1 MIRFQSILA
10 ALALLA
16 SLIFAALLQS
26 AQAQQP
32 ESTERQVENPIGV
45 AEERARSLRR
55 ILPSQVSI
63 IAEIAPNDTA
73 TVVIDA
79 DRQESR
85 GEMVIAAGNVQVVYG
100 DILLI
105 ADRVTYQRD
114 TGDLRAEGNVFF
126 EQQGQ
131 RLTGDRLEMNA
142 RTRLGTIHTVTAFTN
157 RTPDGT
163 VLIVDAANATR
174 TADRTFALRQAI
186 LTSCQEAIPKW
197 DLRAG
202 RAVIEL
208 DDRARIYNAL
218 LRIRGIPVFY
228 LPYAS
233 ISISRKDRSSGFLI
247 PSSGSSTIKGR
258 TLNLAYYQ
266 TLGRSA
272 DILIRTDIFSKRG
285 LGLGYDFRART
296 NETSRVNFG
305 SFLVF
310 DRLFGQKG
318 EDQGGS
324 SFYADAIHRFGNGF
338 VAVADVNITSSFA
351 FRQIFAENI
360 QTAIS
365 PEERSVFYVNRSWKA
380 WSFNSFFGEQSSFIG
395 DEIVK
400 VRRLPSIELNR
411 RPTRLAESFPV
422 YFSFDSALEG
432 VRRSESRGKLID
444 LKTPSVVQ
452 RLDLAPRLTFPLRS
466 VAGFTLTPSV
476 ALRSTF
482 YSDSLDPV
490 RQKVVGSNLL
500 RNYVDLSADL
510 RAPALARV
518 YRHRDGAPWFKHII
532 EPFAEYRRIAG
543 VDRFDQTLRVD
554 ERDIVATT
562 NQVTYGI
569 SNSFL
574 VRRKSADGATPQ
586 PHELLNLTLS
596 QSYYFDPTFG
606 GALREG
612 QRNQFFPINILS
624 GFAFG
629 GTDRRRS
636 PLNLRARLRP
646 TGSLF
651 ADLRTNYDSTFNTL
665 RDVIVGGGIT
675 RGPVSITQTWY
686 FTRRVRLDQFRFDP
700 TTLPGNQAD
709 ISAFF
714 GRPARGP
721 YAGINVSYDLRDRR
735 FNNLPRD
742 PKLLNLTTSV
752 GWGWDCCVV
761 NIQNVTFNVGL
772 RNENRI
778 LFAFTFK
785 GVGTF
790 GTDTLGQQRNR

>member
-1 MIRFQSILA
+1 MTRSLSILT
-10 ALALLA
+10 LL
-16 SLIFAALLQS
+16 LLFGLVQS
-26 AQAQQP
+26 AAHFHSALAQQP
-32 ESTERQVENPIGV
+32 ESPEKRVENPIGV
-45 AEERARSLRR
+45 AEDRARSMRR
-55 ILPSQVSI
+55 ILPNQVTI
-63 IAEIAPNDTA
+63 VAQLAANDPG

-79 DRQESR
+79 DRQESQ
-85 GEMVIAAGNVQVVYG
+85 GEIVTAAGNVQVVYG

-105 ADRVTYQRD
+105 ADRVTYHRD
-114 TGDLRAEGNVFF
+114 NGDLTAEGNVFF

-142 RTRLGTIHTVTAFTN
+142 RTKLGTIHTVTAFTN

-174 TADRTFALRQAI
+174 TDDRTFALRQAI
-186 LTSCQEAIPKW
+186 LTSCQEAVPKW
-197 DLRAG
+197 DLRAS

-218 LRIRGIPVFY
+218 LRIKKIPVFY

-233 ISISRKDRSSGFLI
+233 ISISRKDRTSGFLI

-258 TLNLAYYQ
+258 SLNLAYYQ

-285 LGLGYDFRART
+285 IGLGYDFRART

-310 DRLFGQKG
+310 DRLFGEKG
-318 EDQGGS
+318 ENQGGS

-360 QTAIS
+360 QTAVS
-365 PEERSVFYVNRSWKA
+365 PEERSVFYVNRSWKS
-380 WSFNSFFGEQSSFIG
+380 WSFNAFFGEQSSFIG

-400 VRRLPSIELNR
+400 VRRLPSLELNR
-411 RPTRLAESFPV
+411 RPTRLAESFPT
-422 YFSFDSALEG
+422 YFSFDTAIEG
-432 VRRSESRGKLID
+432 IRRIESRGTLTD

-452 RLDLAPRLTFPLRS
+452 RLDLSPRLTFPLRS
-466 VAGFTLTPSV
+466 IAGFTLTPSV

-490 RQKVVGSNLL
+490 QRKVAGRNLL
-500 RNYVDLSADL
+500 RNYVDFTADL
-510 RAPALARV
+510 RAPAFARIF
-518 YRHRDGAPWFKHII
+518 RRRDGTPLFKHIV
-532 EPFAEYRRIAG
+532 EPFAEYRRITG
-543 VDRFDQTLRVD
+543 IDRFDQTLRVD
-554 ERDIVATT
+554 ERDIVAST
-562 NQVTYGI
+562 NQVTYGL

-574 VRRKSADGATPQ
+574 VRRQASESGTPQ
-586 PHELLNLTLS
+586 PHELLNLTIS

-612 QRNQFFPINILS
+612 VRNQFFPINTLS

-629 GTDRRRS
+629 GTGRHTS

-651 ADLRTNYDSTFNTL
+651 ADLRTNYDTKFNSL
-665 RDVIVGGGIT
+665 RDVIVGGGVT
-675 RGPVSITQTWY
+675 RGPVSISQTWY
-686 FTRRVRLDQFRFDP
+686 FTRRVRIDQLRFDP
-700 TTLPGNQAD
+700 ATLPGNQAD

-714 GRPARGP
+714 GNPSKGP
-721 YAGINVSYDLRDRR
+721 YAGFNVSYDLRDRR

-742 PKLLNLTTSV
+742 TKLLNFTTSV
-752 GWGWDCCVV
+752 GWGWDCCIV

-785 GVGTF
+785 GIGTF

>member
-1 MIRFQSILA
+1 MSRFRSILTLLIIPVFVQSI
-10 ALALLA
+10 
-16 SLIFAALLQS
+16 F
-26 AQAQQP
+26 AQQP
-32 ESTERQVENPIGV
+32 ESPEKRVENPIGV

-55 ILPSQVSI
+55 VLPNQVTI
-63 IAEIAPNDTA
+63 VAEVAPNDPG

-79 DRQESR
+79 DRQETQ
-85 GEMVIAAGNVQVVYG
+85 GEVVTAAGNVQVVYG

-105 ADRVTYQRD
+105 ADRVTYHRES
-114 TGDLRAEGNVFF
+114 GDLRAEGNVFF

-142 RTRLGTIHTVTAFTN
+142 RTKLGTIHTVTAFTN

-197 DLRAG
+197 DLRAS
-202 RAVIEL
+202 RAVIQL

-218 LRIRGIPVFY
+218 LRIRKVPVFY

-266 TLGRSA
+266 TIGRSA
-272 DILIRTDIFSKRG
+272 DILIRTDIYSKRG
-285 LGLGYDFRART
+285 VGLGYDFRART

-324 SFYADAIHRFGNGF
+324 SFYADAIHRFNNGF

-360 QTAIS
+360 QTAVS

-380 WSFNSFFGEQSSFIG
+380 WSFNAFFGEQSSFIG
-395 DEIVK
+395 QDIVK
-400 VRRLPSIELNR
+400 VRRLPSLELNH
-411 RPTRLAESFPV
+411 RPSRLADSFPV
-422 YFSFDSALEG
+422 YFSFDSAVEG
-432 VRRSESRGKLID
+432 IRRSESRGSEVD

-452 RLDLAPRLTFPLRS
+452 RLDLSPRLTFPLRS
-466 VAGFTLTPSV
+466 IAGFTLTPSV

-490 RQKVVGSNLL
+490 QRKVIGSNLL
-500 RNYVDLSADL
+500 RNYVDLSVDL
-510 RAPALARV
+510 RAPALARIF
-518 YRHRDGAPWFKHII
+518 RHRDGSPWFKHII

-543 VDRFDQTLRVD
+543 VDRFNQILRVD
-554 ERDIVATT
+554 ERDIVAST
-562 NQVTYGI
+562 NQITYGV

-574 VRRKSADGATPQ
+574 VRRQSGDGATPQ

-596 QSYYFDPTFG
+596 QSYFFDPTFG

-612 QRNQFFPINILS
+612 RRNQFFPINNLS

-629 GTDRRRS
+629 GTGRNLS

-651 ADLRTNYDSTFNTL
+651 ADLRANYDSTFNAL
-665 RDVIVGGGIT
+665 RDVIIGGGLT
-675 RGPVSITQTWY
+675 RGPVSISQTWY
-686 FTRRVRLDQFRFDP
+686 FTRQVRLDQFRFDP

-714 GRPARGP
+714 GSPSKGP
-721 YAGINVSYDLRDRR
+721 YAGFNLSYDLRDRR

-785 GVGTF
+785 GIGTF
-790 GTDTLGQQRNR
+790 GTDTLGQQRTR